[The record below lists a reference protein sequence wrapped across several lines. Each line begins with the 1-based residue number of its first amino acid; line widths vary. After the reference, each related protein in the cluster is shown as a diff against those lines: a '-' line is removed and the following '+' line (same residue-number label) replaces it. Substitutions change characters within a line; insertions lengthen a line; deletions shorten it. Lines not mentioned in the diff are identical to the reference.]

1 MNDPPPNEVHVIH
14 SLTGWLTCL
23 HACLTG
29 APPPAQIILSR
40 AAISLLREDTGALL
54 HDLAAQGTPVTVIA
68 ADLPGMN
75 VQVHDLPVHV
85 HLAAD
90 LSCALASARGRRLTP
105 RHWL

>member
-1 MNDPPPNEVHVIH
+1 MNDPTPTEVHVIH

-29 APPPAQIILSR
+29 APPPAQIVLSR

-54 HDLAAQGTPVTVIA
+54 HDLASQGTPVTVIA
-68 ADLPGMN
+68 ADLPGIN

>member
-40 AAISLLREDTGALL
+40 AAISLLRAELQCLKCGVCLREGNPHRQRTRLHRGSRERGLNAL
-54 HDLAAQGTPVTVIA
+54 
-68 ADLPGMN
+68 
-75 VQVHDLPVHV
+75 
-85 HLAAD
+85 
-90 LSCALASARGRRLTP
+90 
-105 RHWL
+105 